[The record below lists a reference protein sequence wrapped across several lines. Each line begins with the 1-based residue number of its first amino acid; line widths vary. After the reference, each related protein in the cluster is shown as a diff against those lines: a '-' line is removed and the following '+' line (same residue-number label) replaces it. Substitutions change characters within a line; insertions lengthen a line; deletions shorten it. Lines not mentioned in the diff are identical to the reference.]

1 METTNLLEEDND
13 VTFDDLKKFI
23 EQAQEQ
29 QNKLEEENQEIA
41 DKSEQDRIS
50 IQPSTLYEAPARKN
64 FYENMV
70 VPVRDDQHVITNS
83 DKEAYLQAMLT
94 DSQLELPIEMQN
106 GITIVCRDLN
116 MYERELSMELVKD
129 QIKENNLSPMM
140 LAHIMQGIRMPMQLV
155 RINDKKF
162 NTIKFEFKDYTLEQL
177 EQDKK
182 TLSKKQK
189 KLVMPMSVGTQSLYL
204 KALNIFEHKL
214 ARLEEAAFNKDFWNP
229 ADHV

>member
-50 IQPSTLYEAPARKN
+50 IQPSTLYDAPARKN

-70 VPVRDDQHVITNS
+70 VPVRDDQHVITNN

-129 QIKENNLSPMM
+129 QIKENNLSPLM
-140 LAHIMQGIRMPMQLV
+140 LAHIMRGIRMPMQLV
-155 RINDKKF
+155 RVNDKKF
-162 NTIKFEFKDYTLEQL
+162 DTIKFEFKDYTLEQL

-182 TLSKKQK
+182 TLSEKQK
-189 KLVMPMSVGTQSLYL
+189 KLVMPMSVGIQSLYL

-229 ADHV
+229 ADPA

>member
-64 FYENMV
+64 FYENMT
-70 VPVRDDQHVITNS
+70 VPVRDDQHVITSS

-106 GITIVCRDLN
+106 GITVVCRDLN

-129 QIKENNLSPMM
+129 QIKENNLSPLM
-140 LAHIMQGIRMPMQLV
+140 LAHIMRGIRMPMQLV
-155 RINDKKF
+155 RVNDKKF
-162 NTIKFEFKDYTLEQL
+162 DTIKFEFKDYTLEQL

-182 TLSKKQK
+182 ILSEKQK
-189 KLVMPMSVGTQSLYL
+189 KLVMPMSVGIQSLYL

-229 ADHV
+229 ADHA

>member
-29 QNKLEEENQEIA
+29 QDKLEEENQEIA
-41 DKSEQDRIS
+41 DKSEEDRIS
-50 IQPSTLYEAPARKN
+50 VHPSTLYQAPARKN
-64 FYENMV
+64 FYENMI

-129 QIKENNLSPMM
+129 QIKENNLSPVM
-140 LAHIMQGIRMPMQLV
+140 LAHIMRGIRMPMQLV
-155 RINDKKF
+155 RVNDKKF
-162 NTIKFEFKDYTLEQL
+162 DTIKFEFKDYTLEQL

-182 TLSKKQK
+182 TLSEKQK
-189 KLVMPMSVGTQSLYL
+189 KLVMPMSVGIQSLYL

-229 ADHV
+229 ADHD

>member
-50 IQPSTLYEAPARKN
+50 IQHSTLYEAPSRKN

-70 VPVRDDQHVITNS
+70 VPVRDDQHVITNN

-129 QIKENNLSPMM
+129 QIKENNLSPLM
-140 LAHIMQGIRMPMQLV
+140 LAHIMRGIRMPMQLV
-155 RINDKKF
+155 RVNDKKF
-162 NTIKFEFKDYTLEQL
+162 DTIKFEFKDYTLEQL

-182 TLSKKQK
+182 TLSEKQK
-189 KLVMPMSVGTQSLYL
+189 KLVMPMSVGIQSLYL

-229 ADHV
+229 ADHA

>member
-41 DKSEQDRIS
+41 DKSEQDRIN
-50 IQPSTLYEAPARKN
+50 IQPSTLYDAPARKN
-64 FYENMV
+64 FYENMT

-129 QIKENNLSPMM
+129 QIKENNLSPLM
-140 LAHIMQGIRMPMQLV
+140 LAHIMRGIRMPMQLV
-155 RINDKKF
+155 RVNDKKF
-162 NTIKFEFKDYTLEQL
+162 DTIKFEFKDYTLEQL

-182 TLSKKQK
+182 TLLEKQK
-189 KLVMPMSVGTQSLYL
+189 KLVMPMSVGIQSLYL

-229 ADHV
+229 ADHA